1 MTRPTRALLIAATA
15 VFIAAFGVRL
25 AYLHQIRDIGFF
37 ERPLS
42 DGYIYDQRAR
52 GIAAGDWLGPPDF
65 VHAPLYAY
73 MLGALRVI
81 GGDGVWWPR
90 ILQAA
95 ADALSCVLLLLILH
109 RLSNLRVAI
118 LGAALLAL
126 YPPAIFFAGLIQKT
140 SLTLLLSTLLLWLAL
155 RAAAR
160 PSLTQWLAAGV
171 VLGLLILNQQ
181 FALVLVPLLL
191 LWVWWSATATSLARR
206 VTWLGVSTRGLVLT
220 LYPWVLRNRV
230 VLGDW
235 VLTTPNLGQNFAMGN
250 HPSATGTYLPQ
261 KRGRASAE
269 REQAEWV
276 QAAQHAV
283 GHPLSAREVSDYY
296 LSSALQWIR
305 ANPAAWLRLTAKK
318 LLMTWNAYELPD
330 TEDYYLYQESSP
342 LLRGLDRAWHF
353 GALAPLAAA
362 GIVLT
367 WSNRRRLWFLYGWLL
382 LTTLAVAAFVV
393 FARYRVALA
402 PALLIFAA
410 LGVGEA
416 VGRVRRRQ
424 GRQLVVP
431 LAIAALVAVV
441 ANYPVYAQRRPYAFS
456 YINHAVALADLARYD
471 EAPSQLD
478 RALAL
483 APDDVDAHLVRGSI
497 LLDVGR
503 FDDALREYRRAQSG
517 DPNYAGAA
525 RGAGDALSGLGRF
538 DDALTEYQ
546 HAVALDPADHVSLN
560 CLATVYAR
568 LGRFNDAVALFQ
580 RVLTL
585 APDYPEVYLNLGN
598 TYLMVGRLD
607 DAATAYREALRRRP
621 GYPDAL
627 HNLEAVEK
635 QRPGR

>member
-1 MTRPTRALLIAATA
+1 MA
-15 VFIAAFGVRL
+15 
-25 AYLHQIRDIGFF
+25 
-37 ERPLS
+37 
-42 DGYIYDQRAR
+42 
-52 GIAAGDWLGPPDF
+52 
-65 VHAPLYAY
+65 
-73 MLGALRVI
+73 
-81 GGDGVWWPR
+81 
-90 ILQAA
+90 
-95 ADALSCVLLLLILH
+95 C
-109 RLSNLRVAI
+109 

-126 YPPAIFFAGLIQKT
+126 YPPAIFFDGLIQKT

-160 PSLTQWLAAGV
+160 PSIGQWLAAGV

-181 FALVLVPLLL
+181 FALVLAPLLL
-191 LWVWWSATATSLARR
+191 LCVWWSASATSLTRR
-206 VTWLGVSTRGLVLT
+206 ATWIVVSTLGLVLT
-220 LYPWVLRNRV
+220 LSPWVLRNRA

-250 HPSATGTYLPQ
+250 HPYATGTYLPQ

-269 REQAEWV
+269 REQEEWV
-276 QAAQHAV
+276 RAAQRAV
-283 GHPLSAREVSDYY
+283 GRPLSAREVSDYY
-296 LSSALQWIR
+296 VASAMQWIR

-342 LLRGLDRAWHF
+342 LLRGLDRVWHF
-353 GALAPLAAA
+353 GVLAPLAAA

-367 WSNRRRLWFLYGWLL
+367 WPNRRRLWLLYAWLF

-393 FARYRVALA
+393 FSRYRIPLV

-424 GRQLVVP
+424 GRQLVAP
-431 LAIAALVAVV
+431 LAVAALVTVS
-441 ANYPVYAQRRPYAFS
+441 ANCPVYAARRPYTFS
-456 YINHAVALADLARYD
+456 YVNHAVALADIGRYD
-471 EAPSQLD
+471 QAFAQLD

-483 APDDVDAHLVRGSI
+483 APDDVDAHLVRGSV
-497 LLDVGR
+497 LLDLGR
-503 FDDALREYRRAQSG
+503 FDDALREYRLGQTG

-525 RGAGDALSGLGRF
+525 RGVGDALAGLGRF
-538 DDALTEYQ
+538 DNALPEYQ

-568 LGRFNDAVALFQ
+568 LGRFNDAVTLFQ
-580 RVLTL
+580 RVLAL
-585 APDYPEVYLNLGN
+585 APNYPEAYLNLGN

-607 DAATAYREALRRRP
+607 DAASAYRAALRRRP

-627 HNLEAVEK
+627 HNLEALEK
-635 QRPGR
+635 QRRGP